1 MSMTALLKF
10 LSLKWKTNLKKL
22 VSQLPLISL
31 LFLWG
36 FTAVHYSDLPTE
48 IPIHF
53 NAKGV
58 PDGFATRIHCWGM
71 PLFASL
77 LYFGLNVPLKR
88 LGIKE
93 SEKKVLFW
101 TQGIIMGIFFYIQYQ
116 SFLVALGRSEGLGMW
131 FLPFTFLVLLLPVVV
146 GIRQGKG

>member
-1 MSMTALLKF
+1 MSMTSLLKF
-10 LSLKWKTNLKKL
+10 LSLKWKTNLKKRAL
-22 VSQLPLISL
+22 QLPLIL
-31 LFLWG
+31 LIILWG

-77 LYFGLNVPLKR
+77 LYFGLSVPLKR

-146 GIRQGKG
+146 GIRQGKR